1 MKNMLLKQV
10 DFEHWANTSLLNTM
24 QKANPLDER
33 ALLLFSHIL
42 SASNMWLSRVHTLP
56 LTTTLFQERTLAEC
70 EVLLHEN
77 TRNWIAYIEKANQ
90 EELDRIV
97 DFIFPIDGTKK
108 RISVQ
113 DAILHILHHSSYHR
127 GQIVAKLKGFVEP
140 LPLVTYIV
148 YASESVNEG

>member
-1 MKNMLLKQV
+1 MKDVLLKQI
-10 DFEHWANTSLLNTM
+10 DFEHWANTILLSTM
-24 QKANPLDER
+24 KKANPLDEK

-70 EVLLHEN
+70 EVLLNEN
-77 TRNWIAYIEKANQ
+77 TSNWIAYIKKADQ
-90 EELDRIV
+90 AELERII
-97 DFIFPIDGTKK
+97 DFIFPIDGTQK
-108 RISVQ
+108 RIRVQ
-113 DAILHILHHSSYHR
+113 DAILHIVHHSSYHR

-148 YASESVNEG
+148 YATERVD